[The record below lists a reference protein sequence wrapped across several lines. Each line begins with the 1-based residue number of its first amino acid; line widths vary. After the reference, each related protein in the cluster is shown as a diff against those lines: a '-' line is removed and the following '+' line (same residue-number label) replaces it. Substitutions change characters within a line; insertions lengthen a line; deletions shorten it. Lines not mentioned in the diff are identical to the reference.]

1 MTGTAAGRRLGIYR
15 IPVTWPALP
24 ESILYTRAL
33 RDAPPLEGWPVPASR
48 PDTGR
53 GKEGKG
59 PPRSLQQACNMPATT
74 FQPWPYSGATK
85 ALLWI
90 YERVVPAIRPW
101 RRRPGIYPCQRQPP
115 GRANR
120 SEERRVGKECR
131 SRWSPY

>member
-48 PDTGR
+48 PDTRRGEQ
-53 GKEGKG
+53 GKE

-74 FQPWPYSGATK
+74 FQPWRYYGATM
-85 ALLWI
+85 ALLWR
-90 YERVVPAIRPW
+90 YYGATMALLCW
-101 RRRPGIYPCQRQPP
+101 RHE
-115 GRANR
+115 
-120 SEERRVGKECR
+120 S
-131 SRWSPY
+131 